1 MISAK
6 VSRKELGK
14 LLRSV
19 REASGVTQEELARR
33 LRMPQANISRLE
45 TGVSEGMITTINRYF
60 RALGWKLTLLAE
72 KE

>member
-1 MISAK
+1 VISAK